1 MISIILPIYN
11 GQRFLREALDSVR
24 SQTYSDFECICVDD
38 GSSDD
43 SREIIR
49 RVSEEDSRFRLIA
62 QANQG
67 VAVSR
72 NRGIEESKGDYITF
86 LDQDDALAPDALR
99 RMLSVAKDSGCEVVA
114 AKINEFYGECL
125 PANEN
130 CNSGT
135 VSISESPFEDFFGV
149 GKKPCVTVAVWGK
162 LYAKK
167 VLENI
172 VFPAGV
178 FGADDYVFTARLFST
193 IDRYA
198 QVDERLYLYRMH
210 PDNVTMQMPM
220 RYIMG
225 TLQSREIVWNEILR
239 DLGRLGSN
247 RKSVCR
253 RFSKDIMSW
262 AIKKT
267 CRNIYTGEEMVVLRE
282 TVGRLLDEGVL
293 NSIGWKDLFKLRL
306 FLAGRFWLL
315 KIFFPALFRK
325 RV

>member
-1 MISIILPIYN
+1 MISVILPVYN

-24 SQTYSDFECICVDD
+24 SQTYSDFECICIDD

-43 SREIIR
+43 SQEIIR

-99 RMLSVAKDSGCEVVA
+99 RMLSVAKDSGCGVVA

-130 CNSGT
+130 CNSGQ

-149 GKKPCVTVAVWGK
+149 ETKPCVTIAVWGK

-167 VLENI
+167 ALKNI
-172 VFPAGV
+172 LFPAGV
-178 FGADDYVFTARLFST
+178 FGADDYVFTARLFSA

-198 QVDERLYLYRMH
+198 QVGEKLYLYRMH
-210 PDNVTMQMPM
+210 TGNVTMQMPM

-225 TLQSREIVWNEILR
+225 TLQSREIVWNEILC
-239 DLGRLGSN
+239 DSGRLGNN

-267 CRNIYTGEEMVVLRE
+267 CRNVYTGEEMVMLRE

-306 FLAGRFWLL
+306 FLAGRFSLL
-315 KIFFPALFRK
+315 KIFFPSLFK
-325 RV
+325 KKG